1 MIETR
6 IHDFYIRYAEE
17 HDVPLIL
24 QYIRD
29 LAAYEDELD
38 QVTATEEILKQS
50 LFVNQDAEVILGVYK
65 GATVGFALFHKNFS
79 TFLGKAG
86 INLVDLY
93 IEPEM
98 RNKGFGKAML
108 SYLADL
114 TVERNCGRLEWWV
127 HDWNEPAIGRYK
139 KWGAFPIDN
148 IRVYRLCEDNLQNF
162 SAFYK
167 NLTNTQKQV

>member
-6 IHDFYIRYAEE
+6 IHDFHIKYAVEE
-17 HDVPLIL
+17 DAPLIL
-24 QYIRD
+24 KYIKD

-38 QVTATEEILKQS
+38 QVTATEDILKQS
-50 LFVNQDAEVILGVYK
+50 LFVNQDAEVILGVHK
-65 GATVGFALFHKNFS
+65 GTAVGFALFLKSFS

-98 RNKGFGKAML
+98 RNRGFGKAML

-114 TVERNCGRLEWWV
+114 ALERNCGRLEWWV
-127 HDWNEPAIGRYK
+127 HDWNESAIGRYK

-148 IRVYRLCEDNLQNF
+148 IRVYRLCEDNLRNF
-162 SAFYK
+162 STFYK
-167 NLTNTQKQV
+167 NLTKPQKQV